1 MDLGL
6 TLYSQKEATVTSPHF
21 LLKDLRSFA
30 NHPLP
35 DSLIDLFSV
44 ELQQSGKNSPRKQKN
59 NKLGGKKYY
68 FLISRFDYLHN
79 QTQFFKKVFQVSKK

>member
-6 TLYSQKEATVTSPHF
+6 TLYSQKEATVTSSHF

-44 ELQQSGKNSPRKQKN
+44 VLQKSGKTPQG
-59 NKLGGKKYY
+59 NKKTINWEEKST
-68 FLISRFDYLHN
+68 IS
-79 QTQFFKKVFQVSKK
+79 